1 MQFLAYIT
9 SDKMSETLILWM
21 IDAGNTE
28 AVSGPLKR
36 WISLVFFCFK
46 GTASS
51 ITQHFATE
59 SRTLGVVW
67 FGMTQILKTLIQ
79 LCRL

>member
-36 WISLVFFCFK
+36 WISLVFYV
-46 GTASS
+46 
-51 ITQHFATE
+51 
-59 SRTLGVVW
+59 SRVQRALSLNISLLSLG
-67 FGMTQILKTLIQ
+67 L
-79 LCRL
+79 